1 MQTEK
6 QLKFNIEFD
15 GNDGTGKTYVIN
27 LIKQFFNN
35 CIFKD
40 RGIFSKATLLNKES
54 EEKMYDYID
63 NNIDSDTLYIILDDF
78 PEHCQQRIQK
88 RGDSLDEE
96 FHTLED
102 LEYYRKSFMLLYNHC
117 KEKKYSNVYLV
128 SRIPY
133 DSAGTIIEIIRD
145 FIKKQIMNK
154 S

>member
-6 QLKFNIEFD
+6 QLTFNIEFD
-15 GNDGTGKTYVIN
+15 GNDGTGKTYIIN

-40 RGIFSKATLLNKES
+40 RGIFSKATLLNK
-54 EEKMYDYID
+54 D
-63 NNIDSDTLYIILDDF
+63 NNIDNDTLYIILDDF

-133 DSAGTIIEIIRD
+133 DSTGTIIEIIRD

>member
-6 QLKFNIEFD
+6 QLTFNIEFD
-15 GNDGTGKTYVIN
+15 G
-27 LIKQFFNN
+27 NN

-40 RGIFSKATLLNKES
+40 RGIFSKATLLNKDS

-63 NNIDSDTLYIILDDF
+63 NNIDNDTLYIILDDF

-133 DSAGTIIEIIRD
+133 DSTGTIIEIIRD

>member
-1 MQTEK
+1 
-6 QLKFNIEFD
+6 
-15 GNDGTGKTYVIN
+15 
-27 LIKQFFNN
+27 
-35 CIFKD
+35 
-40 RGIFSKATLLNKES
+40 
-54 EEKMYDYID
+54 MYDYID

-133 DSAGTIIEIIRD
+133 DSTGTIIEIIRD